1 MFLKVQINNKFINNL
16 KNKIMPVLKVVE
28 ILANSKVSWEDAAD
42 NAVKEASKSIKNIAS
57 LYVQEQSAVV
67 KDGKIVEYRTNVKVT
82 FEVKR

>member
-1 MFLKVQINNKFINNL
+1 MA
-16 KNKIMPVLKVVE
+16 VLKVVE
-28 ILANSKVSWEDAAD
+28 ILANSKVGWEDAAN

-67 KDGKIVEYRTNVKVT
+67 NDRKIVEYRTNVKIT